1 MQHWAEIGQ
10 EFVAE
15 RIKAASEL
23 VYQISRTQIFEYLS
37 IAISFTSANLKKL
50 NIWKKNFKDSLGV

>member
-23 VYQISRTQIFEYLS
+23 AHQISRTQFFEYLS
-37 IAISFTSANLKKL
+37 IAISFTSANLKK
-50 NIWKKNFKDSLGV
+50 N